1 MPLEIGAVTDD
12 ENHRL
17 RLPSWRRSVGTMGE
31 WIETETRGMIRGYR
45 DRGLISEA
53 QQTKLMTLVAE
64 GDADVATD
72 LLRSIA

>member
-1 MPLEIGAVTDD
+1 
-12 ENHRL
+12 
-17 RLPSWRRSVGTMGE
+17 
-31 WIETETRGMIRGYR
+31 MIRGYR